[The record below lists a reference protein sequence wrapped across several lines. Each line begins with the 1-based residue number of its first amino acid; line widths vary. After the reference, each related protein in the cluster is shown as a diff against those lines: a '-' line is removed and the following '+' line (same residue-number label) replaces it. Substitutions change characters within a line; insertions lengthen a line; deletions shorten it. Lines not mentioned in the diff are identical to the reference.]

1 MFLVPDASVSSSL
14 WGKKIHFKSLAGC
27 LWELQPGTE
36 IPALKELSVC
46 IHLRPNYGT
55 LWTGFVYKAPGERDI
70 ELGLQ
75 GNSSDLAVWLF
86 GVKHRVDRTLELKK
100 WHFVCITW
108 SGQAHR
114 LRVYINGTS
123 QREVSLDPTI
133 RHQLAHNGTLTL
145 GVSHYV
151 DIHGKVQ
158 AESHQSLLGEISRF
172 RMWSREWSAEE
183 METPSCA
190 DGDVLLWDM
199 RQWKHGCP
207 PEPDHSSKCGK

>member
-14 WGKKIHFKSLAGC
+14 WGKKINLRVSGC

-46 IHLRPNYGT
+46 IRLRPNYGT
-55 LWTGFVYKAPGERDI
+55 PWTGFVYKAPGGRHI

-86 GVKHRVDRTLELKK
+86 GAEHRVDRKLELKK
-100 WHFVCITW
+100 WHSVCITW
-108 SGQAHR
+108 SGRAQR
-114 LRVYINGTS
+114 LRIYINGTS
-123 QREVSLDPTI
+123 QREVALDPTI
-133 RHQLAHNGTLTL
+133 RQQLARNGTLTL

-151 DIHGKVQ
+151 GKDGRVQ
-158 AESHQSLLGEISRF
+158 AESGQSLLGEISRF
-172 RMWSREWSAEE
+172 RMWAREWSAEE

-190 DGDVLLWDM
+190 DGDVLFWDA

-207 PEPDHSSKCGK
+207 PEPDHSSECGK